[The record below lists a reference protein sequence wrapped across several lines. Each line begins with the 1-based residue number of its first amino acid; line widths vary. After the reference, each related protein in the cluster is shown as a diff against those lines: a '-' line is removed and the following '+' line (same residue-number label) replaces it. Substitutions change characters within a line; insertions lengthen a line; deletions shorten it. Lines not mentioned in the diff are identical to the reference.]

1 MRLMLTCEPLRL
13 LAFDKEDLAVIS
25 THLQD
30 AEVKPSDVVFLPR
43 EMRFALVLDRFDWC
57 SAQAGTLKRRR
68 TGLHFERVLHVRRS
82 RFEPTGDTPCTLL
95 SVSFATGDAPA
106 GSVTL
111 LFSDG
116 AAIRLE
122 VECLEAA
129 MKDLG
134 PEWKAAT
141 APAHQI
147 MTT

>member
-30 AEVKPSDVVFLPR
+30 AEVKPSDVAYLPR
-43 EMRFALVLDRFDWC
+43 EKRFALVLDRFDWC
-57 SAQAGTLKRRR
+57 SAQSGTLKRRR
-68 TGLHFERVLHVRRS
+68 TGLHFERVLHVRRA
-82 RFEPTGDTPCTLL
+82 RFEPAGDKPCALL
-95 SVSFATGDAPA
+95 SVSFEPSDAPA
-106 GSVTL
+106 GNVTL
-111 LFSDG
+111 LFADG

-134 PEWKAAT
+134 PEWTAEAA
-141 APAHQI
+141 PVHQA
-147 MTT
+147 MTS